1 MSCLMKICLYLV
13 YTFCRK
19 KIFSRDKDR
28 ETERETEKQRE
39 TDRQTNRQTD
49 GDRETERDRERQRD
63 KETETERVKSFGIK
77 TIYHKIKSIQDDP

>member
-28 ETERETEKQRE
+28 ETERERERDRETE
-39 TDRQTNRQTD
+39 TDRQT
-49 GDRETERDRERQRD
+49 DRETERDRERQRD